1 MADEIVTLE
10 GTTIE
15 EYDPAKGELCL
26 NDPNND
32 WSHKMKNGIDG
43 DEEEGED

>member
-1 MADEIVTLE
+1 MADKEIVTLE

-15 EYDPAKGELCL
+15 EYDPAKGEICL

-32 WSHKMKNGIDG
+32 GIDG
-43 DEEEGED
+43 EGDDE